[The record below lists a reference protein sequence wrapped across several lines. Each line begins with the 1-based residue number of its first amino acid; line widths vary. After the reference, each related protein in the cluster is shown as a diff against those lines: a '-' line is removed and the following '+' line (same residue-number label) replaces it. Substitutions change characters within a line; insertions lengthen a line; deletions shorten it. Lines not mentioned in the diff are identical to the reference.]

1 MPVRVLILG
10 GTSFIGPSVV
20 RQLVDAGHDVTLFNR
35 GQSAADLPE
44 GVGRITGARADI
56 GEYRNQFSALQP
68 DVVLDMYA
76 MSRND
81 AQLANDALTG
91 IASRMVAISSLDTF
105 QAFGRLIGTE
115 PGPPADLPLTEESPA
130 REKRYPYRGDDPR
143 TDDDAQ
149 RWRDNYDKLD
159 VEDVVLG
166 NPEMPGTI
174 LRLPMVYGP
183 RDRQHR
189 FRSFVRRMDDG
200 RPAIPLAESMANWR
214 SSWAFV
220 DDIAAAAA
228 LAATDDRAAG
238 RTYVLS
244 ETEHPTMA
252 EIARTLAGMI
262 GWQGEIITVP
272 DEEMPQGMNLE
283 QDLVADSSHIRQQLG
298 YSEVTSRD
306 VALRQTIEWER
317 TGGPEMNA
325 SELDYEREDELIR
338 KYS

>member
-1 MPVRVLILG
+1 MRVLVLG

-20 RQLVDAGHDVTLFNR
+20 RQLTEAGHDVTLFNR
-35 GQSAADLPE
+35 GQSAAELPI
-44 GVGRITGARADI
+44 GVDRITGKRSDI
-56 GEYRNQFSALQP
+56 GSFRDQFSELQP
-68 DVVLDMYA
+68 DVALDMYA
-76 MSRND
+76 MSRED
-81 AQLANDALTG
+81 ARLANEALTG

-115 PGPPADLPLTEESPA
+115 PGPPVELPLNEDSPV

-143 TDDDAQ
+143 ADDDAQ

-200 RPAIPLAESMANWR
+200 RPAIPLAESMAGWR

-220 DDIAAAAA
+220 DDIAAAAV

-238 RTYVLS
+238 RVYVLS

-272 DEEMPQGMNLE
+272 DEEMPQGMNTA
-283 QDLVADSSHIRQQLG
+283 QDLVADSSRIRQELG
-298 YSEVTSRD
+298 YQEVTDRET
-306 VALRQTIEWER
+306 ALQQTIEWER
-317 TGGPEMNA
+317 TGGPEMNE
-325 SELDYEREDELIR
+325 SELDYDREDELIR
-338 KYS
+338 KYG

>member
-1 MPVRVLILG
+1 MRVLVLG

-20 RQLVDAGHDVTLFNR
+20 RQLVEAGHDVTLFNR
-35 GQSAADLPE
+35 GQSAADLPD
-44 GVGRITGARADI
+44 GIGRITGNRAEI
-56 GEYRNQFSALQP
+56 GSYRDQFSDLQA

-76 MSRND
+76 MSRED

-91 IASRMVAISSLDTF
+91 IAGRMVAISSLDTF

-115 PGPPADLPLTEESPA
+115 PGPPVDLPLTEESPV

-143 TDDDAQ
+143 ADDDVQ
-149 RWRDNYDKLD
+149 RWRDSYDKLD

-200 RPAIPLAESMANWR
+200 RSAIPLAGSMAGWR

-220 DDIAAAAA
+220 DDIAAAAV

-244 ETEHPTMA
+244 ETEHPTMG
-252 EIARTLAGMI
+252 EIARTLADMV
-262 GWQGEIITVP
+262 GWRGEIISVP
-272 DEEMPQGMNLE
+272 DEEMPPTMNLA
-283 QDLVADSSHIRQQLG
+283 QDLVADSSRIRQELG
-298 YSEVTSRD
+298 YREVTPRD
-306 VALRQTIEWER
+306 AALQQTIGWER
-317 TGGPEMNA
+317 TGGPEMDTA
-325 SELDYEREDELIR
+325 ELDYDREDELIR
-338 KYS
+338 KYG

>member
-1 MPVRVLILG
+1 MRVLVLG

-20 RQLVDAGHDVTLFNR
+20 RQLVEAGHDVTLFNR
-35 GQSAADLPE
+35 GQSVAEVPV
-44 GVGRITGARADI
+44 GVNRMTGNRADI
-56 GEYRNQFSALQP
+56 GSFRDQFRELQP
-68 DVVLDMYA
+68 DVALDMYA
-76 MSRND
+76 MSRED
-81 AQLANDALTG
+81 ARLANKALTG

-115 PGPPADLPLTEESPA
+115 PGPPVDLPLTEDSPV
-130 REKRYPYRGDDPR
+130 REKRYPYRGGDPR
-143 TDDDAQ
+143 ADNDAQ
-149 RWRDNYDKLD
+149 RWRDSYDKLD

-200 RPAIPLAESMANWR
+200 RPAIPLAESMAGWR

-220 DDIAAAAA
+220 DDIAAAAV
-228 LAATDDRAAG
+228 LATTDERAAG
-238 RTYVLS
+238 RVYVLS

-272 DEEMPQGMNLE
+272 DDEMPPGMNTA
-283 QDLVADSSHIRQQLG
+283 QHLVSDSSRIRRELG
-298 YSEVTSRD
+298 YQEVTDRET
-306 VALRQTIEWER
+306 ALQQTIEWER
-317 TGGPEMNA
+317 TGGPEMDP
-325 SELDYEREDELIR
+325 SELDYDREDELIR
-338 KYS
+338 TYG